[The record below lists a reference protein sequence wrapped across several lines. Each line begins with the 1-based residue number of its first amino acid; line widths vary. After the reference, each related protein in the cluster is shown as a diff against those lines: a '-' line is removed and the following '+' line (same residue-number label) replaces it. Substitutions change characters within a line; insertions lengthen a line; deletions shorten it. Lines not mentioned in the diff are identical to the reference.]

1 MNCKEVNRTCSLDQ
15 HVEEPM
21 VDTITRFYREQ
32 LPDGELKNNILTAP
46 CPFCSRKD
54 EQTSG
59 KLIVFLNQAS
69 YFHGYF
75 RCSNRCTPGGFP
87 LRYGRLAQLNM
98 AEVPGYDP
106 DREYDVERVEYPSKN
121 INAELLDFAD
131 KMTPEL
137 YERFTRLGIGREV
150 LAEMRIG
157 YNGRYLVYPYFQE
170 DGNCYAAHCVH
181 PDRPD
186 DSFWYGNEQFI
197 AFPHTIYNGQ
207 DIGFCENGSLAI
219 TEGEENLLLFKQLG
233 LPCISLPAASDLPL
247 LNADKLSY
255 LATVFIFVNHNP
267 EAETAART
275 LAKKLGHKVRLVH
288 WPEQYGR
295 RYSITQLAREQG
307 TEFPGTAFT
316 LLKNARAFSP
326 FTSPEH
332 EHLALV
338 EELREKETE
347 QGQNLQS
354 CFPLLNQALAG
365 INGIN
370 IMGGLPKAGKSTFF
384 IQIASEMARQQI
396 PVIYYDFENG
406 RMKIYLRTLARMSR
420 LAGETIMSG
429 SLNGDEKKRFNKSLA
444 DLKKML
450 SFFRVVN
457 DRTLSPELMRRHID
471 FLCHETHSNQILVV
485 IDSLHKLPFKDLSRR
500 RTGINAWL
508 RELEA
513 IRDEYRTSF
522 LVISELSRGEKG
534 QYDSQPHMGSF
545 KGSGDIEY
553 SADNAMILLP
563 KWSPFDTTPQNQRH
577 NELWLVASRE
587 KSPGLVASY
596 QIDFPYWG
604 FIEQQTAADDSLLPR
619 QQS

>member
-1 MNCKEVNRTCSLDQ
+1 MTDA
-15 HVEEPM
+15 
-21 VDTITRFYREQ
+21 ITRFYQEQ
-32 LPDGELKNNILTAP
+32 LPDAELKNNILTAS
-46 CPFCSRKD
+46 CPFCTRRRDS
-54 EQTSG
+54 EPG
-59 KLIVFLNQAS
+59 KLIVFLNPSS

-75 RCSNRCTPGGFP
+75 RCTRRCTPGGFP
-87 LRYGRLAQLNM
+87 LRYGRLARLNM
-98 AEVPGYDP
+98 TEVPGYDP
-106 DREYDVERVEYPSKN
+106 DREYDVERVEYPKKN

-137 YERFTRLGIGREV
+137 QDRFAALGIGKDV

-186 DSFWYGNEQFI
+186 DSFWYGEEQFST
-197 AFPHTIYNGQ
+197 FPHTIYNSQ

-219 TEGEENLLLFKQLG
+219 TEGEDNLLLFKQLG
-233 LPCISLPAASDLPL
+233 LPCIALPKASDLPL
-247 LNADKLSY
+247 LNAELLRYLS
-255 LATVFIFVNHNP
+255 TVFIFVNHNP

-275 LAKKLGHKVRLVH
+275 LARKLGHKVRLVH

-295 RYSITQLAREQG
+295 RHSITQMARETG
-307 TEFPGTAFT
+307 KEFPAVAFS

-332 EHLALV
+332 EHLALL
-338 EELREKETE
+338 EELQEKRTE
-347 QGQNLQS
+347 HGQNLQS
-354 CFPLLNQALAG
+354 CFPLLNQALGG
-365 INGIN
+365 ISGIN

-384 IQIASEMARQQI
+384 IQIASEMARKHI

-406 RMKIYLRTLARMSR
+406 RTKIYIRTLARMSR
-420 LAGETIMSG
+420 LASEKILSG
-429 SLNGDEKKRFNKSLA
+429 ALNEDEKQRLTASMEA
-444 DLKKML
+444 LKDML
-450 SFFRVVN
+450 PYFRVVN

-471 FLCHETHSNQILVV
+471 FLCHETRSSRILVV
-485 IDSLHKLPFKDLSRR
+485 VDSLHKLPFKDLSKR

-513 IRDEYRTSF
+513 IRDEQGASF
-522 LVISELSRGEKG
+522 LVISELSRGENG
-534 QYDSQPHMGSF
+534 QYEQQPHMGSF

-563 KWSPFDTTPQNQRH
+563 KWSPFDTLTH
-577 NELWLVASRE
+577 SKHYNELWLVASRE
-587 KSPGLVASY
+587 KSPGLVANY
-596 QIDFPYWG
+596 QIDFPFWG
-604 FIEQQTAADDSLLPR
+604 YREQESVPAGNSSTAAAP
-619 QQS
+619 

>member
-1 MNCKEVNRTCSLDQ
+1 MAD
-15 HVEEPM
+15 P
-21 VDTITRFYREQ
+21 ITVFYQEQ

-46 CPFCSRKD
+46 CPFCSREDK
-54 EQTSG
+54 QAVG

-75 RCSNRCTPGGFP
+75 RCSKRCTPGGFP
-87 LRYGRLAQLNM
+87 LRFGRLAKLNM
-98 AEVPGYDP
+98 GKVPGYDP
-106 DREYDVERVEYPSKN
+106 DREYDVERVDYPVKN
-121 INAELLDFAD
+121 INAELLDFSD

-137 YERFTRLGIGREV
+137 YNRFARIGIGRDV
-150 LAEMRIG
+150 LSEMGVG

-181 PDRPD
+181 PDRPED
-186 DSFWYGNEQFI
+186 AFWYGDEQFFN
-197 AFPHTIYNGQ
+197 FPHTIYNGQ
-207 DIGFCENGSLAI
+207 DIGFCENGSLVI

-233 LPCISLPAASDLPL
+233 LPCIALSDAGALPL
-247 LNADKLSY
+247 LTADSLRF
-255 LATVFIFVNHNP
+255 LNTVFIFVNHNP
-267 EAETAART
+267 EAETAARA

-288 WPEQYGR
+288 WPQQYGR
-295 RYSITQLAREQG
+295 RYSIIQLARE
-307 TEFPGTAFT
+307 EESRFPNTAFG
-316 LLKNARAFSP
+316 LLKEARAFSP

-332 EHLALV
+332 EHLAFV
-338 EELREKETE
+338 GELKRKELAH
-347 QGQNLQS
+347 GQNLQS
-354 CFPLLNQALAG
+354 CFPLLNQALGG
-365 INGIN
+365 ISGIN

-384 IQIASEMARQQI
+384 IQIASEMAKHNT

-406 RMKIYLRTLARMSR
+406 RNKIYLRTLARMNRLSGEAILSR
-420 LAGETIMSG
+420 TLTEEQEEKLNQ
-429 SLNGDEKKRFNKSLA
+429 SLI
-444 DLKKML
+444 DLKQL
-450 SFFRVVN
+450 LTLFRVVN

-471 FLCHETHSNQILVV
+471 FLCHETHSEQVLIV
-485 IDSLHKLPFKDLSRR
+485 IDSLHKLPFKDLSKR

-513 IRDEYRTSF
+513 IRDEQGASF
-522 LVISELSRGEKG
+522 LIISELSRGEKG

-563 KWSPFDTTPQNQRH
+563 KWSPFDNTPQNKRH

-604 FIEQQTAADDSLLPR
+604 FIERPFPSDI
-619 QQS
+619 